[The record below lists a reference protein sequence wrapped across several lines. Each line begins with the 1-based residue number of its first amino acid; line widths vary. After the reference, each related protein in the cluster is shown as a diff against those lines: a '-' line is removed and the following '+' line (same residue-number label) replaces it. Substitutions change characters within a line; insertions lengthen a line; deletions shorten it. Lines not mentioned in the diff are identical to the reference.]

1 MNFSWLKC
9 KFFSI
14 WHVLNS
20 FANESIS
27 FNAMEKQTPGPQGFL
42 GSGGLATY
50 FQGAGEHWY
59 YFRGAGE
66 QAHSFVELENPDKV
80 KNKY

>member
-1 MNFSWLKC
+1 M
-9 KFFSI
+9 
-14 WHVLNS
+14 LNS

-27 FNAMEKQTPGPQGFL
+27 FNAMGKQTPGPQGFL
-42 GSGGLATY
+42 GSGVMATY

-59 YFRGAGE
+59 YFREAGE
-66 QAHSFVELENPDKV
+66 QARSFVDLGSPDKV